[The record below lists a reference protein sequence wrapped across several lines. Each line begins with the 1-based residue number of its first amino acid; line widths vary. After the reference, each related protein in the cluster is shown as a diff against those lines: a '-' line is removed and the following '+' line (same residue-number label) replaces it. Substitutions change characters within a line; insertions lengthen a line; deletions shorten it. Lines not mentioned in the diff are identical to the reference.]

1 MTHQANRKKY
11 NTTSGLCSAASLLH
25 ASSFRLWT
33 HTLSHTHRRAGA
45 SIKICFPT
53 IRIGHGT
60 ASHGNL
66 RVGVGRGK
74 ERREGSFMCNTLKKR
89 RVLHLCFV
97 RGPAD
102 MGKHLLRRNRDW
114 WLKLCAGRGSA
125 SKDGER
131 QGGESGLS
139 EAREWQCLR
148 LSRSTSETVE
158 RFHLSLHSQP
168 MLLWL
173 HP

>member
-1 MTHQANRKKY
+1 MTHQANHKKY
-11 NTTSGLCSAASLLH
+11 NTTNGLCSTASLLR
-25 ASSFRLWT
+25 APSFRLWT
-33 HTLSHTHRRAGA
+33 HTHTHTQSHRQAGA

-60 ASHGNL
+60 ASHGTL

-89 RVLHLCFV
+89 RVLYLCFV

-131 QGGESGLS
+131 RGGDSGQSMAQGP
-139 EAREWQCLR
+139 QCD
-148 LSRSTSETVE
+148 
-158 RFHLSLHSQP
+158 P
-168 MLLWL
+168 PALWNGGV
-173 HP
+173 PRWR